1 MQAIPYLTL
10 VYSLIVILSGI
21 MDYQHTD
28 RYLAL
33 FLEALLGA
41 VIFVCSLFMIKNK
54 IIAHY
59 ISAACSFFLIIY
71 YGYFFASTI
80 HFFPGVLTALSA
92 YIFVM
97 QFIKIFRK
105 IGLE

>member
-1 MQAIPYLTL
+1 MQATPYLTL
-10 VYSLIVILSGI
+10 VYSLIILLSGI

-33 FLEALLGA
+33 FYEAASGV
-41 VIFVCSLFMIKNK
+41 VIFICSLFMIKNN
-54 IIAHY
+54 IMAHY
-59 ISAACSFFLIIY
+59 ISAGCSFLLIIY
-71 YGYFFASTI
+71 YGYFFASTTN
-80 HFFPGVLTALSA
+80 FFPGLLTALSA

-105 IGLE
+105 IGMQ